1 MKANMG
7 KSDRI
12 IRTVLGIVIGVA
24 GIYFQSWWG
33 LIGVVL
39 LATSAISWCPL
50 YAPFKLS
57 TVKK

>member
-57 TVKK
+57 TIKK